1 MKNKVYP
8 AVGIL
13 VVGGILLLLNE
24 YTEISIFNDYPL
36 MWIIGGMFFG
46 LGIGRWFNRQK

>member
-13 VVGGILLLLNE
+13 VVVGILLPLNE

-46 LGIGRWFNRQK
+46 LGIGRLIDRRE